1 MYDKLLNSIGIQFNN
16 LQYLNEA
23 MTHASHGASMNNER
37 LEFFG
42 DAVLKLV
49 VSEYLVNAYPDYNEG
64 QLTQL
69 RAWLISD
76 SALHIVAKSIAL
88 GDCLRLSKSERRNKA
103 HERPSLL
110 ANAFEALV
118 GAIYLDQGLPVVQSF
133 IVDRLDAILMPLVQK
148 NYHVDHKS
156 ELQER
161 MQKSRSDLPVY
172 AVVRTQ
178 GTDHNKVFVVS
189 VSVVWNGQPYRE
201 EGSGRTKKAA
211 EQSAAQAMIERLDNN
226 IQ

>member
-1 MYDKLLNSIGIQFNN
+1 MHDKLLTHIGIQFNN
-16 LQYLNEA
+16 QQYLNEA
-23 MTHASHGASMNNER
+23 LTHASYGSSTNNER

-49 VSEYLVNAYPDYNEG
+49 VSEYLVHQYPEYNEG
-64 QLTQL
+64 KLTQL

-76 SALHIVAKSIAL
+76 SALHIVAKSINL
-88 GDCLRLSKSERRNKA
+88 GDFLRLSKSERRNKA

-110 ANAFEALV
+110 ANALEALI
-118 GAIYLDQGLPVVQSF
+118 GAIYLDQGLSVVQTFLIS
-133 IVDRLDAILMPLVQK
+133 RLDTILMPLVQK

-161 MQKSRSDLPVY
+161 MQKARSALPVY
-172 AVVRTQ
+172 AVVQTQ

-189 VSVVWNGQPYRE
+189 VSIVWQSKPYCE

-211 EQSAAQAMIERLDNN
+211 EQSAAQAMLKRLDNN

>member
-1 MYDKLLNSIGIQFNN
+1 MCNKLLQSIGIRFKDIRH
-16 LQYLNEA
+16 LNEA
-23 MTHASHGASMNNER
+23 LTHASHGESVNNER

-49 VSEYLVNAYPDYNEG
+49 VSEYLVHQYPDYNEG

-88 GDCLRLSKSERRNKA
+88 GDFLRLSKSERRNKA

-110 ANAFEALV
+110 ANAFEALI
-118 GAIYLDQGLPVVQSF
+118 GAIYLDQGLNPVQVF
-133 IVDRLDAILMPLVQK
+133 LKNRLDIVLMPLVK
-148 NYHVDHKS
+148 ENYHVDHKS

-161 MQKSRSDLPVY
+161 MQKSRLALPLY
-172 AVVRTQ
+172 TVVRTQ
-178 GTDHNKVFVVS
+178 GTDHNKIFVVS
-189 VSVVWNGQPYRE
+189 VSIVGKDEPNTQ
-201 EGSGRTKKAA
+201 EGSGRTKKSA
-211 EQSAAQAMIERLDNN
+211 EQSAAKAMLHHLDNN